1 MAPKQLLQLAETMAR
16 RQANVPPPPALKPGE
31 PADAKPVAKTGNGPH
46 YTAEALLLHVEVLRE
61 QERHADAVVLAEA
74 CGHGAFPLA
83 ADLRSL
89 LVSLQVLSAAI
100 RSQCGYIR

>member
-31 PADAKPVAKTGNGPH
+31 PADAKPVAKTGSGPH

-74 CGHGAFPLA
+74 CGDGAFPLA